1 MSLKS
6 ACYAVVDSF
15 TDMPG
20 SDSKRREVYMDLIST
35 LLAFLIAVVILSF
48 VGKWLWNNIV
58 VDLVSVATPARTI
71 WQILGL
77 MIFISLVK

>member
-1 MSLKS
+1 M
-6 ACYAVVDSF
+6 VDSF

-58 VDLVSVATPARTI
+58 VDLVSVAKPARTI